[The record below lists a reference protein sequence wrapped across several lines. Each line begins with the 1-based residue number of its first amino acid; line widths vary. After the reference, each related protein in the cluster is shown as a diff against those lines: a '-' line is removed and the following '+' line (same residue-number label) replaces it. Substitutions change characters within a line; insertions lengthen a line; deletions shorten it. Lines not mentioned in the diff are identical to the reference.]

1 MYVCGYI
8 CVYPSLG
15 ARPGTTRPEPTQTE
29 QSLPRQTRAYPDE
42 GLPRQTRT
50 YPDRPGP
57 TQLGDAYL
65 LQVLPGQVPDDGD
78 GVVAIFRQLL
88 VVLRQSNGT

>member
-1 MYVCGYI
+1 MSCLHDV
-8 CVYPSLG
+8 VSFL
-15 ARPGTTRPEPTQTE
+15 
-29 QSLPRQTRAYPDE
+29 
-42 GLPRQTRT
+42 
-50 YPDRPGP
+50 